1 MELEKIDVV
10 GAKRPQARLERAHQL
25 GPRSPVLDDP
35 GAKLRGEHHLVP
47 PSAQGR
53 PDVLLGASLAVG
65 TGRVEKGDTDIECRA
80 HDLGG
85 LSLVEAPPE
94 VVAPE
99 PCERDSESRCA
110 QSSLFHLPSA
120 CSLTVRCPAEPSD
133 HTRRLALTRGEQGAQ
148 LEGGMEFLGAIA
160 ENEVTRILHPL
171 DNTKSEP
178 GIADPRP
185 EQRADRAVPHSLSMA
200 D

>member
-85 LSLVEAPPE
+85 LSLVEAPPK
-94 VVAPE
+94 VVASE
-99 PCERDSESRCA
+99 PCERDGESRCA
-110 QSSLFHLPSA
+110 QSPLFHLPSA
-120 CSLTVRCPAEPSD
+120 CSPTVRCPAEPSD
-133 HTRRLALTRGEQGAQ
+133 LTRRLT
-148 LEGGMEFLGAIA
+148 MW
-160 ENEVTRILHPL
+160 VP
-171 DNTKSEP
+171 
-178 GIADPRP
+178 P
-185 EQRADRAVPHSLSMA
+185 ERAADRARNLRAGWSSLERSRNARMRA
-200 D
+200 SPRLTGPT